1 MVAVRG
7 PRATVEKRHRRSSI
21 VPVCCSTSCRRRST
35 SQCTIG
41 ARRGVGA
48 LRFDHES
55 LTRWC
60 GDAAHGNGAAPRP
73 PSDGDRRPAEAGQAK
88 MGTADLP
95 VVHPHSG
102 SRRARQLS
110 NWLGPATSHLLR
122 RPGRGHAQPGVPTPL
137 NRRGFRPGTPR
148 SSLAPRPEPV
158 SRHGQLPDDPP
169 CADQRGHGCEI
180 VRVTYEGGK
189 ALSVNACGR
198 PAVRVNR

>member
-73 PSDGDRRPAEAGQAK
+73 PSDGDRRLLPRLARPRWAPPTCRSCTHTPAA
-88 MGTADLP
+88 
-95 VVHPHSG
+95 V
-102 SRRARQLS
+102 
-110 NWLGPATSHLLR
+110 
-122 RPGRGHAQPGVPTPL
+122 GHASCRTGWVRPPAIYFAGRVEDMPNLVSQLRLTAGDSGPEHPDLRWPPDPNPSVGTVSSPTTLPAPTS
-137 NRRGFRPGTPR
+137 GDTAAR
-148 SSLAPRPEPV
+148 S
-158 SRHGQLPDDPP
+158 
-169 CADQRGHGCEI
+169 
-180 VRVTYEGGK
+180 
-189 ALSVNACGR
+189 CG
-198 PAVRVNR
+198 